1 MIDMLGRADVIPLN
15 RALELLN
22 NTVFVV
28 PEIEKAPIEDVCGR
42 ILAESITSNEDVPH
56 YARSTMDGYALRA
69 EDTFGVTETLPAYI
83 KVTNEVIMG
92 KSPLFHISHGEA
104 ARIPTGGMLPSGADA
119 VIMFEHTQPFGG
131 SDIEVLKSLAPGD
144 NVIQKGQDVSK
155 ATALLC
161 RGHKIRPQDMGAL
174 AAIGVSEVLVYRK
187 PIVSIISTGDEIV
200 PPGIPIEGAQIR
212 DINSYNLSGLLLNNG
227 ATPIRKGIYGD
238 DYDTI
243 AAVATEAIKTS
254 QMVIITGG
262 SSVGTMDMTERI
274 INGLGSPGV
283 LFHGVAVKPGKPIIA
298 GCVDG
303 IPVFGLPGHP
313 AAVTVSFEV
322 FIKAAAVLK
331 RLTGELLNETYH
343 TNIKARLTSNIA
355 SQPARTDFI
364 WVKILNKDGGLYAQ
378 PILGKSGL
386 ISTLVTA
393 DGVIEI
399 PAERRGLEKDEEV
412 LVRLF

>member
-1 MIDMLGRADVIPLN
+1 MIDMLGRADAIPLSK
-15 RALELLN
+15 ALELLS
-22 NTVFVV
+22 NTVFTA
-28 PEIEKAPIEDVCGR
+28 PAIEKSPIEDTCGR

-56 YARSTMDGYALRA
+56 YARSTMDGYALKA

-83 KVTNEVIMG
+83 KVTDEIIMG
-92 KSPLFHISHGEA
+92 KTPNFHITHGEA

-119 VIMFEHTQPFGG
+119 VIMFEHTQPFGD
-131 SDIEVLKSLAPGD
+131 SDIEVLRALAPGD

-155 ATALLC
+155 GAALLC

-174 AAIGVSEVLVYRK
+174 AAIGISEVLVYRK
-187 PIVSIISTGDEIV
+187 PIVSIISTGDEII
-200 PPGIPIEGAQIR
+200 PPSMQINGAQIR

-227 ATPIRKGIYGD
+227 ATPVRKGIYRD
-238 DYDTI
+238 DYDAI
-243 AAVATEAIKTS
+243 RAIVSDAIKTS
-254 QMVIITGG
+254 QMVLITGG

-283 LFHGVAVKPGKPIIA
+283 LFHGVAVKPGKPLIA

-303 IPVFGLPGHP
+303 VPVFGLPGHP

-322 FIKAAAVLK
+322 FIKEVVLK

-343 TNIKARLTSNIA
+343 NIIRARLTSNIA

-364 WVKILNKDGGLYAQ
+364 WVKILNKDGKLYAQ

-399 PAERRGLEKDEEV
+399 PSDRRGLEKDEEV